1 MKHTLLFCF
10 FFIASF
16 SLSAQAAT
24 QYGQTEDLRIFPN
37 PVVEYFKIGYT
48 ERVHKIIV
56 TNVIGREV
64 RRFDYRANEKYE
76 IGDLPG
82 GYYLIQMRDTQNK
95 IIRTQ
100 RVSKR

>member
-10 FFIASF
+10 FFIVSL
-16 SLSAQAAT
+16 SLSAQT
-24 QYGQTEDLRIFPN
+24 SSKFGQSEDLRIFPN
-37 PVVEYFKIGYT
+37 PVVEYFKVGYT
-48 ERVHKIIV
+48 ERVSKIIV

-64 RRFDYRANEKYE
+64 RRFDYSANEKYE

-82 GYYLIQMRDTQNK
+82 GYYLIQMRDYKNK
-95 IIRTQ
+95 IVRTQ

>member
-10 FFIASF
+10 FFIASL
-16 SLSAQAAT
+16 SLSAQSST
-24 QYGQTEDLRIFPN
+24 RFGQTEDLRVFPN
-37 PVVEYFKIGYT
+37 PVVEYFKIGHS

-64 RRFDYRANEKYE
+64 RRFDYRANEKYV

-82 GYYLIQMRDTQNK
+82 GYYLVQMRDDQNK